1 LAVDPGKDFAFFP
14 PQVLTGPVDGQSPVP
29 PFLATMR
36 SGNMAAISRADSI
49 LLEPP
54 SVPARGFATLRCLLT
69 TA

>member
-54 SVPARGFATLRCLLT
+54 SVPARGFATLRVAC
-69 TA
+69 

>member
-36 SGNMAAISRADSI
+36 SAIWRLSRVRTASCWSHRAS
-49 LLEPP
+49 LRAVSPHCAL
-54 SVPARGFATLRCLLT
+54 PA
-69 TA
+69 